1 MIEKVSVVITAH
13 NRRKYLTD
21 AVKSVLHQVNPGVE
35 IEIVVVKNF
44 VDDEIDS
51 FLNNSGAV
59 SIFTDE
65 ESFGS
70 KLSLGIDASSGNIIC
85 FLDDDDMFNPYKIAI
100 IRKIFDENKGLLF
113 VHNDIQIIS
122 ESTTQKMAQAFD
134 GEIANCK
141 VYISNT
147 LSGREWGKVLS
158 SRADWYVS
166 CASMDAT
173 FAKSISQ
180 IVYQSN
186 RSLDKILFLLSTSK
200 KASFGLCK
208 NRLTMYRKHESITG
222 LKIEVKDFRKK
233 KLKFTEESIENL
245 GRIFKSHGNE
255 VNNVPYDYMLLKMEG
270 NLAIYNKYG
279 RTKTLGLMISE
290 LKHFIRYGGREYALL
305 SILLFLNI
313 LSNRLSTRVFRYI
326 QTRDI

>member
-122 ESTTQKMAQAFD
+122 EERIYFIINEILHYHDFNFNTRIHLMQHRVNCFQKIF
-134 GEIANCK
+134 
-141 VYISNT
+141 
-147 LSGREWGKVLS
+147 
-158 SRADWYVS
+158 
-166 CASMDAT
+166 
-173 FAKSISQ
+173 FSIMGS
-180 IVYQSN
+180 YY
-186 RSLDKILFLLSTSK
+186 
-200 KASFGLCK
+200 
-208 NRLTMYRKHESITG
+208 YR
-222 LKIEVKDFRKK
+222 DFCYHIN
-233 KLKFTEESIENL
+233 S
-245 GRIFKSHGNE
+245 
-255 VNNVPYDYMLLKMEG
+255 P
-270 NLAIYNKYG
+270 
-279 RTKTLGLMISE
+279 
-290 LKHFIRYGGREYALL
+290 
-305 SILLFLNI
+305 
-313 LSNRLSTRVFRYI
+313 
-326 QTRDI
+326 